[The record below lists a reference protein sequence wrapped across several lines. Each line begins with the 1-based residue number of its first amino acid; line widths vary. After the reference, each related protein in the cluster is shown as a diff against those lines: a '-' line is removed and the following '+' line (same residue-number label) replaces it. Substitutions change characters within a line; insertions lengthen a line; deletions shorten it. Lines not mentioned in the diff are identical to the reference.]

1 MIWFSWDADAPSFGE
16 KIKSIRWDRMFTTV
30 GGDGDP
36 VSYRYVVFVL
46 IGLYIGFNIFK
57 NKKHKKV

>member
-1 MIWFSWDADAPSFGE
+1 
-16 KIKSIRWDRMFTTV
+16 MFTTV